1 MEKER
6 NKIMRIIQKNN
17 SKPRKE
23 KVYESVS
30 FKNGKFTEDELKQ
43 YGLSD
48 DEIATILEYQALL
61 PILQEEN
68 ENWISAKLLYNQLK
82 VSRDFTTWIK
92 KQIEEME
99 LLESVDYKLETLSK
113 GNQTHKG
120 GDRRSVDYL
129 IQVSTAKEIAMVA
142 GSKGGNTSKELKE
155 MSKLVRKY
163 FIIIEKAFK
172 NRTNWNQNRK
182 STLINCKELRGALIT
197 KREELLNGVP
207 EWITNGNLYSIEFSL
222 LNTVILGMS
231 STQYRKEHY
240 ISSNEQ
246 IRNYFSED
254 QLDDVERL
262 ERYDAQLII
271 SQEIYSYEERKQI
284 LQTEYDRV
292 KNKMGIRKE
301 MILHRK

>member
-1 MEKER
+1 
-6 NKIMRIIQKNN
+6 MRITNKNTT
-17 SKPRKE
+17 KPRKE
-23 KVYESVS
+23 KVYESES
-30 FKNGKFTEDELKQ
+30 FKDGQFTEEELKQ

-48 DEIATILEYQALL
+48 NEIATILEYQSLL
-61 PILQEEN
+61 PILQEN
-68 ENWISAKLLYNQLK
+68 ENNTISAKELHNQLK
-82 VSRDFTTWIK
+82 VSRDFSTWIK
-92 KQIEEME
+92 QQIEDLE
-99 LLESVDYKLETLSK
+99 LVENIDYFIDSPLKGSGLVDYQLKLS
-113 GNQTHKG
+113 
-120 GDRRSVDYL
+120 D
-129 IQVSTAKEIAMVA
+129 AKEIAMLA
-142 GSKGGNTSKELKE
+142 GSKGGRTSEELKK

-163 FIIIEKAFK
+163 FIAIEKAFK
-172 NRTNWNQNRK
+172 NRTNWNTNRK
-182 STLINCKELRGALIT
+182 NTLINCKELRGALIT

-231 STQYRKEHY
+231 ATQYRKEHN

-292 KNKMGIRKE
+292 KNRKT
-301 MILHRK
+301 KWA

>member
-1 MEKER
+1 
-6 NKIMRIIQKNN
+6 MRITNKNTT
-17 SKPRKE
+17 KPRKG
-23 KVYESVS
+23 KVYESEA
-30 FKNGKFTEDELKQ
+30 FKDGQFTEEELKQ
-43 YGLSD
+43 YRLSD
-48 DEIATILEYQALL
+48 NEIATILEYQSLL
-61 PILQEEN
+61 PILQEN
-68 ENWISAKLLYNQLK
+68 ENNTISAKELHNQLK
-82 VSRDFTTWIK
+82 VSRDFSTWIK
-92 KQIEEME
+92 QQIEDLE
-99 LLESVDYKLETLSK
+99 LVENIDYFIDSPLKGSGLVDYQLKLS
-113 GNQTHKG
+113 
-120 GDRRSVDYL
+120 D
-129 IQVSTAKEIAMVA
+129 AKEIAMLA
-142 GSKGGNTSKELKE
+142 GSKGGRTSEELKK

-163 FIIIEKAFK
+163 FIAIEKAFK
-172 NRTNWNQNRK
+172 NRTNWNTNRK
-182 STLINCKELRGALIT
+182 NTLINCKELRGALIT

-231 STQYRKEHY
+231 ATQYRKEHN

-292 KNKMGIRKE
+292 KNRKT
-301 MILHRK
+301 KWV

>member
-1 MEKER
+1 
-6 NKIMRIIQKNN
+6 MRITNKNN
-17 SKPRKE
+17 TKPRKE
-23 KVYESVS
+23 KVYKSES
-30 FKNGKFTEDELKQ
+30 FKDGQFTEEELKQ

-48 DEIATILEYQALL
+48 DEIATILEYQSLL
-61 PILQEEN
+61 PILQEN
-68 ENWISAKLLYNQLK
+68 KNNTISAKELHNQLK
-82 VSRDFTTWIK
+82 VSRDFSTWIK
-92 KQIEEME
+92 QQIEDLE
-99 LLESVDYKLETLSK
+99 LVENIDYFIDSPLKGSGLVDYQLKLS
-113 GNQTHKG
+113 
-120 GDRRSVDYL
+120 D
-129 IQVSTAKEIAMVA
+129 AKEIAMLA
-142 GSKGGNTSKELKE
+142 GSKGGRTSEELKK

-163 FIIIEKAFK
+163 FIAIEKAFK
-172 NRTNWNQNRK
+172 NRTNWNTNRK
-182 STLINCKELRGALIT
+182 NTLINCKELRGALIT

-231 STQYRKEHY
+231 ATQYRKEHN

-292 KNKMGIRKE
+292 KNIKTKWV
-301 MILHRK
+301 

>member
-1 MEKER
+1 
-6 NKIMRIIQKNN
+6 MRITNRNTTK
-17 SKPRKE
+17 SRKE
-23 KVYESVS
+23 KVYESES
-30 FKNGKFTEDELKQ
+30 FKDGKFTEEELKQ

-48 DEIATILEYQALL
+48 DEISTILEYQAIL
-61 PILQEEN
+61 PILQSDEN
-68 ENWISAKLLYNQLK
+68 DSEVNARDLHKQLNNGWKFTDWIEN
-82 VSRDFTTWIK
+82 RIK
-92 KQIEEME
+92 SYRLIKE
-99 LLESVDYKLETLSK
+99 VDYFTISRKYEIDGFTESKDILDYILTL
-113 GNQTHKG
+113 
-120 GDRRSVDYL
+120 DC
-129 IQVSTAKEIAMVA
+129 AKQLAMVERTDIGA
-142 GSKGGNTSKELKE
+142 
-155 MSKLVRKY
+155 LVRRY

-182 STLINCKELRGALIT
+182 NTLINCKELRGALIT
-197 KREELLNGVP
+197 KKEELLNGVP

-231 STQYRKEHY
+231 ATQYRKEHN

-284 LQTEYDRV
+284 LQAEYDRV
-292 KNKMGIRKE
+292 KNRKT
-301 MILHRK
+301 KWV

>member
-1 MEKER
+1 
-6 NKIMRIIQKNN
+6 MRIINKNTT
-17 SKPRKE
+17 KLRKE
-23 KVYESVS
+23 KVYESES
-30 FKNGKFTEDELKQ
+30 FKDGKFTEEELKQ

-48 DEIATILEYQALL
+48 DEISTILEYQALL
-61 PILQEEN
+61 PILQSDRNDSKVNARDLHKQLNNGWKFTDWIEN
-68 ENWISAKLLYNQLK
+68 RINSYQLIK
-82 VSRDFTTWIK
+82 EIDYFTVSRKYETVKNSSLQPK
-92 KQIEEME
+92 KT
-99 LLESVDYKLETLSK
+99 LDYNLTL
-113 GNQTHKG
+113 
-120 GDRRSVDYL
+120 DC
-129 IQVSTAKEIAMVA
+129 AKQLAMVERTDIGA
-142 GSKGGNTSKELKE
+142 
-155 MSKLVRKY
+155 LVRRY

-182 STLINCKELRGALIT
+182 NTLINCKELRGALIT

-231 STQYRKEHY
+231 ATQYRKEHN

-292 KNKMGIRKE
+292 KNRKT
-301 MILHRK
+301 KWV

>member
-1 MEKER
+1 
-6 NKIMRIIQKNN
+6 MRITNKNN
-17 SKPRKE
+17 TKPRKV
-23 KVYESVS
+23 KVYESES
-30 FKNGKFTEDELKQ
+30 FKDGQFTEEELKQ

-48 DEIATILEYQALL
+48 NEIATILEYQSLL
-61 PILQEEN
+61 PILQEN
-68 ENWISAKLLYNQLK
+68 ENNTISAKELHNQLK
-82 VSRDFTTWIK
+82 VSRDFSTWIK
-92 KQIEEME
+92 QQIEDLE
-99 LLESVDYKLETLSK
+99 LVENIDYFIDSPLKGSGLVDYQLKLS
-113 GNQTHKG
+113 
-120 GDRRSVDYL
+120 D
-129 IQVSTAKEIAMVA
+129 AKEIAMLA
-142 GSKGGNTSKELKE
+142 GSKGGRTSEELKK

-163 FIIIEKAFK
+163 FIAIEKAFK
-172 NRTNWNQNRK
+172 NRTNWNTNRK
-182 STLINCKELRGALIT
+182 NTLINCKELRGALIT

-231 STQYRKEHY
+231 ATQYRKEHN

-292 KNKMGIRKE
+292 KNRKT
-301 MILHRK
+301 KWV

>member
-1 MEKER
+1 
-6 NKIMRIIQKNN
+6 MRIIQKNN

-292 KNKMGIRKE
+292 KNRKT
-301 MILHRK
+301 KWV

>member
-1 MEKER
+1 
-6 NKIMRIIQKNN
+6 MRITNKNN
-17 SKPRKE
+17 TEMRKE
-23 KVYESVS
+23 KVYESES
-30 FKNGKFTEDELKQ
+30 FKDGKFTKDELKQ

-48 DEIATILEYQALL
+48 DEITTILEYQALL

-68 ENWISAKLLYNQLK
+68 ENWISAKLLHNQLK

-172 NRTNWNQNRK
+172 NRTSWNKNRK
-182 STLINCKELRGALIT
+182 NTLINCKELRGALIT

-231 STQYRKEHY
+231 ATQYRKEHN
-240 ISSNEQ
+240 ISSNKQ

-284 LQTEYDRV
+284 LQTEYNRV
-292 KNKMGIRKE
+292 KNRKT
-301 MILHRK
+301 KWV

>member
-1 MEKER
+1 
-6 NKIMRIIQKNN
+6 MRITNKNTT
-17 SKPRKE
+17 KLRTE
-23 KVYESVS
+23 KVYESES
-30 FKNGKFTEDELKQ
+30 FKDGKFTKEELKQ
-43 YGLSD
+43 YELAD
-48 DEIATILEYQALL
+48 DEISTILEYQALL
-61 PILQEEN
+61 PVLQEEN
-68 ENWISAKLLYNQLK
+68 ENWISAKILHNQLK
-82 VSRDFTTWIK
+82 VSRDFSTWIK

-99 LLESVDYKLETLSK
+99 LIENVEYKIISTSK
-113 GNQTHKG
+113 VNQNIKG
-120 GDRRSVDYL
+120 GDRRSLDYL
-129 IQVSTAKEIAMVA
+129 MQVFTAKEIAMVA

-155 MSKLVRKY
+155 MSRLVRKY

-182 STLINCKELRGALIT
+182 NTLINCKELRGALIT
-197 KREELLNGVP
+197 RREELLNGVP

-231 STQYRKEHY
+231 ATQYRKKHN

-271 SQEIYSYEERKQI
+271 SQDIYSYEERKQI

-292 KNKMGIRKE
+292 KNRKT
-301 MILHRK
+301 KWV

>member
-1 MEKER
+1 
-6 NKIMRIIQKNN
+6 MRMVKKNN
-17 SKPRKE
+17 QKPRKE
-23 KVYESVS
+23 KVYESNT
-30 FKNGKFTEDELKQ
+30 FKNGKFTEDELNQ

-48 DEIATILEYQALL
+48 EEIPIILEYQALL

-68 ENWISAKLLYNQLK
+68 ENWISARLLHDQLK
-82 VSRDFTTWIK
+82 VSRDFSTWMK
-92 KQIEEME
+92 KQIEDMDLIEKI
-99 LLESVDYKLETLSK
+99 DYNFDSPLKV
-113 GNQTHKG
+113 NQNNQG
-120 GDRRSVDYL
+120 GDRRSIDYML
-129 IQVSTAKEIAMVA
+129 QVSIAKEIAMVA

-163 FIIIEKAFK
+163 FIIVEKAFN
-172 NRTNWNQNRK
+172 NRNNWNNNRK
-182 STLINCKELRGALIT
+182 NTLINCKELRGALIT

-231 STQYRKEHY
+231 ATQYRQKHNF
-240 ISSNEQ
+240 SSNEQ
-246 IRNYFSED
+246 IRNYFSEA

-284 LQTEYDRV
+284 LQTEYNRV
-292 KNKMGIRKE
+292 RNRKT
-301 MILHRK
+301 KWV

>member
-1 MEKER
+1 
-6 NKIMRIIQKNN
+6 MRITNKNN
-17 SKPRKE
+17 TKPRKE
-23 KVYESVS
+23 KVYESES
-30 FKNGKFTEDELKQ
+30 FKDDQFTEEELKQ

-48 DEIATILEYQALL
+48 NEIATILEYQSLL
-61 PILQEEN
+61 PILQEN
-68 ENWISAKLLYNQLK
+68 ENNTISAKELHNQLK
-82 VSRDFTTWIK
+82 VSRDFLTWIK
-92 KQIEEME
+92 QQIEDLE
-99 LLESVDYKLETLSK
+99 LVENIDYFIDSPLKGSGLVDYQLKLS
-113 GNQTHKG
+113 
-120 GDRRSVDYL
+120 D
-129 IQVSTAKEIAMVA
+129 AKEIAMLA
-142 GSKGGNTSKELKE
+142 GSKGGRTSEELKK

-163 FIIIEKAFK
+163 FIAIKKAFK
-172 NRTNWNQNRK
+172 NRTNWNTNRK
-182 STLINCKELRGALIT
+182 NTLINCKELRGALIT

-231 STQYRKEHY
+231 ATQYRKEHN

-262 ERYDAQLII
+262 ERYDVQLII

-292 KNKMGIRKE
+292 KNRKT
-301 MILHRK
+301 KWV

>member
-1 MEKER
+1 
-6 NKIMRIIQKNN
+6 MRITNRNN
-17 SKPRKE
+17 LKPRKE
-23 KVYESVS
+23 KTYESES
-30 FKNGKFTEDELKQ
+30 FKDGKFTEEELKQ
-43 YGLSD
+43 YGLPD

-68 ENWISAKLLYNQLK
+68 ENWISARLLHNQLK
-82 VSRDFTTWIK
+82 VSRDFSNWMK
-92 KQIEEME
+92 KQIDDME
-99 LLESVDYKLETLSK
+99 LLENVDYKLETLSK
-113 GNQTHKG
+113 ANQNDHG
-120 GDRRSVDYL
+120 GDRRSIDYL
-129 IQVSTAKEIAMVA
+129 IQVSIAKEIAMIA
-142 GSKGGNTSKELKE
+142 GSKGGNTSQKLKK

-172 NRTNWNQNRK
+172 NRTSWNKNRK
-182 STLINCKELRGALIT
+182 NTLINCKELRGALIT

-231 STQYRKEHY
+231 ATQYRKEHN
-240 ISSNEQ
+240 ISPNEQ
-246 IRNYFSED
+246 IRNYFSEN

-284 LQTEYDRV
+284 LQAEYAHV
-292 KNKMGIRKE
+292 KNRKT
-301 MILHRK
+301 KWV

>member
-1 MEKER
+1 
-6 NKIMRIIQKNN
+6 MRITNKNTT
-17 SKPRKE
+17 KPRKE
-23 KVYESVS
+23 KVYESES
-30 FKNGKFTEDELKQ
+30 FKDGQFTEEELKQ

-48 DEIATILEYQALL
+48 NEIATILEYQSLL
-61 PILQEEN
+61 PILQEN
-68 ENWISAKLLYNQLK
+68 ENNTISAKELHNQLK
-82 VSRDFTTWIK
+82 VSRDFSTWIK
-92 KQIEEME
+92 QQIEDLE
-99 LLESVDYKLETLSK
+99 LVENINYFIDSPLKGSGLVDYQLKLS
-113 GNQTHKG
+113 
-120 GDRRSVDYL
+120 D
-129 IQVSTAKEIAMVA
+129 AKEIAMLA
-142 GSKGGNTSKELKE
+142 GSKGGRTSEELKK

-163 FIIIEKAFK
+163 FIAIEKAFK

-182 STLINCKELRGALIT
+182 NTLINCKELRGALIT

-231 STQYRKEHY
+231 ATQYRKEHN

-292 KNKMGIRKE
+292 KNRKT
-301 MILHRK
+301 KWV

>member
-1 MEKER
+1 
-6 NKIMRIIQKNN
+6 MRITNRNN

-23 KVYESVS
+23 KVYESGS
-30 FKNGKFTEDELKQ
+30 FKDGKFTEDELKQ

-68 ENWISAKLLYNQLK
+68 ENWISAKLLHNKLK

-163 FIIIEKAFK
+163 FIVIEKAFK

-182 STLINCKELRGALIT
+182 NTLINCKELRGALII

-222 LNTVILGMS
+222 LNSVILGMS
-231 STQYRKEHY
+231 ATQYRKEHN

-246 IRNYFSED
+246 IRNYFCED

-271 SQEIYSYEERKQI
+271 SQEIYLYEERKQI

-292 KNKMGIRKE
+292 KNRKT
-301 MILHRK
+301 KWV

>member
-1 MEKER
+1 
-6 NKIMRIIQKNN
+6 MRITNKNTTK
-17 SKPRKE
+17 SRKE
-23 KVYESVS
+23 KVYESES
-30 FKNGKFTEDELKQ
+30 FKDGKFTKEELKQ

-48 DEIATILEYQALL
+48 EEISTIIEYQALL
-61 PILQEEN
+61 PILQSDRNDSKVNARDLHKQLNNGWKFTDWIEN
-68 ENWISAKLLYNQLK
+68 RINSYQLIK
-82 VSRDFTTWIK
+82 EIDYFTVSRKYETVK
-92 KQIEEME
+92 NSSLQPK
-99 LLESVDYKLETLSK
+99 ETL
-113 GNQTHKG
+113 
-120 GDRRSVDYL
+120 DYNL
-129 IQVSTAKEIAMVA
+129 TLDCAKQLAMVERTDIGA
-142 GSKGGNTSKELKE
+142 
-155 MSKLVRKY
+155 LVRRY

-182 STLINCKELRGALIT
+182 NTLINCKELRGALIT

-231 STQYRKEHY
+231 ATQYRKEHN

-284 LQTEYDRV
+284 LQTEYDLSL
-292 KNKMGIRKE
+292 IH
-301 MILHRK
+301 I

>member
-1 MEKER
+1 
-6 NKIMRIIQKNN
+6 MRITNKNTT
-17 SKPRKE
+17 KPRKG
-23 KVYESVS
+23 KVYESES
-30 FKNGKFTEDELKQ
+30 FKDGQFTEEELKQ

-48 DEIATILEYQALL
+48 NEIATILEYQSLL
-61 PILQEEN
+61 PILQEN
-68 ENWISAKLLYNQLK
+68 ENNTISAKELHNQLK
-82 VSRDFTTWIK
+82 VSRDFSTWIK
-92 KQIEEME
+92 QQIEDLE
-99 LLESVDYKLETLSK
+99 LVENIDYFIDSPLKGSGLVDYQLKLS
-113 GNQTHKG
+113 
-120 GDRRSVDYL
+120 D
-129 IQVSTAKEIAMVA
+129 AKEIAMLA
-142 GSKGGNTSKELKE
+142 GSKGGRTSEELKK

-163 FIIIEKAFK
+163 FIAIEKAFK
-172 NRTNWNQNRK
+172 NRTNWNTNRK
-182 STLINCKELRGALIT
+182 NTLINCKELRGALIT

-231 STQYRKEHY
+231 ATQYRKEHN

-292 KNKMGIRKE
+292 KNRKTKW
-301 MILHRK
+301 I

>member
-1 MEKER
+1 
-6 NKIMRIIQKNN
+6 MRITNKNN
-17 SKPRKE
+17 TKPRKV
-23 KVYESVS
+23 KVYESES
-30 FKNGKFTEDELKQ
+30 FKDGQFTEEELKQ

-48 DEIATILEYQALL
+48 NEIATILEYQSLL
-61 PILQEEN
+61 PILQEN
-68 ENWISAKLLYNQLK
+68 ENNTISAKELHNQLK
-82 VSRDFTTWIK
+82 VSRDFSTWIK
-92 KQIEEME
+92 QQIEDLE
-99 LLESVDYKLETLSK
+99 LVENIDYFIDSPLKGSGLVDYQLKLS
-113 GNQTHKG
+113 
-120 GDRRSVDYL
+120 D
-129 IQVSTAKEIAMVA
+129 AKEIAMLA
-142 GSKGGNTSKELKE
+142 GSKGGRTSEELKK

-163 FIIIEKAFK
+163 FIAIEKAFK
-172 NRTNWNQNRK
+172 NRTNWNTNRK
-182 STLINCKELRGALIT
+182 NTLINCKELRGALIT
-197 KREELLNGVP
+197 KREEMLNGVP

-231 STQYRKEHY
+231 ATQYRKEHN

-292 KNKMGIRKE
+292 KNRKT
-301 MILHRK
+301 KWV